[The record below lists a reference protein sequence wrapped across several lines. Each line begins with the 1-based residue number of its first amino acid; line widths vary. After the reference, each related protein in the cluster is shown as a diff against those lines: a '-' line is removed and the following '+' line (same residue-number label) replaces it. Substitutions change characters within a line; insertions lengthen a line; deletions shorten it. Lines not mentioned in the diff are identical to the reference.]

1 MKQSIVITRN
11 YWGFGCSHLRGG
23 VGGMENRGLP
33 IGSDADTYVDGLL
46 IVSLSV
52 APITVFKNVACEELT
67 FTIKFDD
74 NTFIVLIFNI
84 AFN

>member
-1 MKQSIVITRN
+1 
-11 YWGFGCSHLRGG
+11 
-23 VGGMENRGLP
+23 MEKRGLP
-33 IGSDADTYVDGLL
+33 IGSDADTYADGLL

-52 APITVFKNVACEELT
+52 APITIFKNLACEELT
-67 FTIKFDD
+67 FTIKFYD